1 MGWAHSE
8 FWSISCSRL
17 HADTLPKRKKNK
29 NRVFNAFTHSDSDS
43 RKQLKHR
50 LHSRVIPRF
59 QLSFLFSFFL
69 RQNVSRHSNHA
80 SWKTGS
86 SDLRKESLTSDCLK
100 VKQRLKSCYVVEL
113 PVAFRT
119 QGHPTTVSSH
129 IHWKHSIQ
137 SIFRPLGMH
146 SKRRYKICIRSVVL
160 GELEHESFRNYKGF
174 SIIFLKILDAA
185 LRITKNTFFLI
196 PLPSHFCIWKF
207 WVSFFLRKVA

>member
-50 LHSRVIPRF
+50 LHSRVIPCF

-174 SIIFLKILDAA
+174 NIIFLKILDA
-185 LRITKNTFFLI
+185 T
-196 PLPSHFCIWKF
+196 
-207 WVSFFLRKVA
+207 